1 MNNPTSGINPA
12 SESDRFADDI
22 EFIRLREVKR
32 IIGLSTTSIYV
43 MAKKGTFPKQ
53 IRLGGNSVAWIKSEV
68 LAWAREQVARSR
80 GHAIPP
86 VSNDQQ
92 PMNNQR

>member
-1 MNNPTSGINPA
+1 MNNSNPSINSA
-12 SESDRFADDI
+12 SESERFADDI

-32 IIGLSTTSIYV
+32 IIGLSTTTIYV
-43 MAKKGTFPKQ
+43 MAKEGTFPKQ

-80 GHAIPP
+80 GHVAPT
-86 VSNDQQ
+86 VLNDQQ

>member
-1 MNNPTSGINPA
+1 MNNPTLGINSA

-32 IIGLSTTSIYV
+32 IIGLGTTKIYV
-43 MAKKGTFPKQ
+43 MAKEGTFPKQ

-68 LAWAREQVARSR
+68 VAWAREQVARSR
-80 GHAIPP
+80 GDAVPPIPD
-86 VSNDQQ
+86 DQQ